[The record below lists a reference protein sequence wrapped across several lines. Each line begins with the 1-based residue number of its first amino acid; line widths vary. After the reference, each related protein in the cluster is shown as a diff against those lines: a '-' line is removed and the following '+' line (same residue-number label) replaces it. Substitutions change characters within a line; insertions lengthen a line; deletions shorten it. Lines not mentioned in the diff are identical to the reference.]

1 MGDEVTIT
9 SGEHL
14 STLFYVLT
22 PDGCHAECYRLPK
35 GDCDRVPDLEEFITQ
50 QGSLR
55 SNVYAQYPLIT
66 SAGIF

>member
-9 SGEHL
+9 SGKHL

-35 GDCDRVPDLEEFITQ
+35 GDCDRVPDLEEFIT
-50 QGSLR
+50 
-55 SNVYAQYPLIT
+55 
-66 SAGIF
+66 